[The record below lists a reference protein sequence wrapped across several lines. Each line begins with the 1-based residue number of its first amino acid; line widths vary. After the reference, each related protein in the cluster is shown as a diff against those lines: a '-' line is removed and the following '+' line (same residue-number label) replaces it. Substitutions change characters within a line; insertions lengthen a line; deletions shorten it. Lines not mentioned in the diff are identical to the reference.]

1 MKTKL
6 KSCKSLENIMAKFS
20 ISVFIT
26 SIKMTKNMNSSVD
39 KRDKNVGRPYVVKIN
54 DHIKMFQM
62 YVVQNIAFNVYKD
75 FGE

>member
-6 KSCKSLENIMAKFS
+6 KSCKSLENIMAKSS

-26 SIKMTKNMNSSVD
+26 SIKMTKNMNSSVE
-39 KRDKNVGRPYVVKIN
+39 KRDKNVGRPYIVKIN

-62 YVVQNIAFNVYKD
+62 YVVQNIAFNVYND

>member
-26 SIKMTKNMNSSVD
+26 SIKMTKNMNSSVE
-39 KRDKNVGRPYVVKIN
+39 KRDKNVGRPYIVKIN

>member
-1 MKTKL
+1 
-6 KSCKSLENIMAKFS
+6 MAKFS

>member
-26 SIKMTKNMNSSVD
+26 SIKMTKNMNSSVE
-39 KRDKNVGRPYVVKIN
+39 KRDKNVGRPYIVKIN

-62 YVVQNIAFNVYKD
+62 YVVQNIAFNVYND

>member
-26 SIKMTKNMNSSVD
+26 SIKMTKNMNSSVE
-39 KRDKNVGRPYVVKIN
+39 KRDKNVGRPYIVKIN

-62 YVVQNIAFNVYKD
+62 YVVQNIAFHVYKD